1 MGIFPYT
8 KYPSM
13 GIIRFLERSLL
24 CSRFLSYC
32 TRMNF
37 ELVLRCG
44 TRVLVPHLFFVKSN
58 GLHKK
63 QTHSN
68 DTDDSAYD
76 FAQGHLLME
85 KDGCRGNDKYG
96 RERKECLCDAR
107 RGELRGQ

>member
-44 TRVLVPHLFFVKSN
+44 TRILVPHFFLCKSMSYTKN
-58 GLHKK
+58 KH
-63 QTHSN
+63 TP
-68 DTDDSAYD
+68 TT
-76 FAQGHLLME
+76 LMTAPMTS
-85 KDGCRGNDKYG
+85 
-96 RERKECLCDAR
+96 RKVTF
-107 RGELRGQ
+107 

>member
-1 MGIFPYT
+1 MTLILTAARVFVTFAAVFVFQPSPKLGIRASK
-8 KYPSM
+8 KYPSK
-13 GIIRFLERSLL
+13 GISHLPEPLLL

-76 FAQGHLLME
+76 FA
-85 KDGCRGNDKYG
+85 
-96 RERKECLCDAR
+96 
-107 RGELRGQ
+107 